1 MSKLLKY
8 LLVSSTL
15 LLSGV
20 ALYAC
25 GEKSDKVNDQNS
37 GNTTDKVKIV
47 IRTTGKSA
55 EMTEIVNSFNASHP
69 EYFVEI
75 DEGGGYSNVY
85 KKNKADFATGNQP
98 NLTYGYPDH
107 FEEFNRLKPQVLDL
121 NQYINDPEIGYTQAE
136 LEDFVSAYY
145 NEGKNYTKEGTFS
158 FTIGKSAE
166 IAYYN
171 KKEFEKLGLLEN
183 LKSAKSWDDF
193 EKLGLL
199 IRNKKEQ
206 ALKDEGKTE
215 EEVTNIMKNFYPI
228 TYESDA
234 NLIIRSLISTGG
246 NYTKI
251 VTKED
256 GTKDGEIL
264 FTKFGETAEQDQN
277 KELQKV
283 IKYFAELNKKGILNT
298 KRSLQSGYLS
308 DVYKQGGSL
317 INIAST
323 AGLGYNT
330 FDDIEKGLTEAR
342 TVPQFTES
350 GAKAVSISQGPSVAI
365 LKNADERRNKGAWI
379 FLKELLKPENQFKIS
394 IKKGYAS
401 VRKSTYELPEYKA
414 WVAEQGI
421 TSNKELL
428 YRQVAEL
435 FRGIP
440 VEELYLSPVFN
451 KSAKA
456 RNLLD
461 ALLHA
466 VYSSEEFKAL
476 TSSETD
482 YESKIREIIKKQL
495 KELEKQILR

>member
-20 ALYAC
+20 TLYAC
-25 GEKSDKVNDQNS
+25 GNNDEQS
-37 GNTTDKVKIV
+37 GNNTTDTDKVKVV
-47 IRTTGKSA
+47 IRTTGKNP
-55 EMTEIVNSFNASHP
+55 EMTEIVNEFNKNNKN
-69 EYFVEI
+69 YFVEI
-75 DEGGGYSNVY
+75 DEGKGYSDVY

-107 FEEFNRLKPQVLDL
+107 FQEFNRLKPQVLDL
-121 NQYINDPEIGYTQAE
+121 NTYINDPEIGYTKEE
-136 LEDFVSAYY
+136 LDDFVSAYLD
-145 NEGKNYTKEGTFS
+145 EGKNYTKEGTFS
-158 FTIGKSAE
+158 FTLGKSAE

-171 KKEFEKLGLLEN
+171 KKEFEKLGLLDT

-193 EKLGLL
+193 EKLGVL
-199 IRNKKEQ
+199 IINKKEQ
-206 ALKDEGKTE
+206 ALKAEGKTT
-215 EEVTNIMKNFYPI
+215 EEVATIMKNFYPI
-228 TYESDA
+228 TYESDS
-234 NLIIRSLISTGG
+234 NLIIRSIVSLGG

-264 FTKFGETAEQDQN
+264 FNQFGETADQDQN

-298 KRSLQSGYLS
+298 KKSLQSGYLS
-308 DVYKQGGSL
+308 DVFKQGNSL
-317 INIAST
+317 INIASS
-323 AGLGYNT
+323 AGLQYNT
-330 FDDIEKGLTEAR
+330 FDKIEKGLTEAR
-342 TVPQFTES
+342 LVPQFTDS

-365 LKNADERRNKGAWI
+365 LKNADERRNKGAWL
-379 FLKELLKPENQFKIS
+379 FLKELLKPKNQFKIS
-394 IKKGYAS
+394 ILKGYAS

-414 WVAEQGI
+414 WVAEQGL

-428 YRQVAEL
+428 IRQVAEL
-435 FRGIP
+435 YKGIP

-456 RNLLD
+456 RNLID

-476 TSSETD
+476 TSSESD
-482 YESKIREIIKKQL
+482 YESKVREIIKKQL